1 MKIFKEMSA
10 ETETAMA
17 GDGGEPI
24 YLTDLEN
31 KLCEKKLA
39 IIRSRRQEE
48 QNLRAAAQR
57 KLLRSKNI
65 EEQQSRDPLNFR
77 NQRKF

>member
-1 MKIFKEMSA
+1 MST
-10 ETETAMA
+10 ETENAA
-17 GDGGEPI
+17 GEEGGEPL
-24 YLTDLEN
+24 YFTDLEN
-31 KLCEKKLA
+31 RLCEKKLA

-48 QNLRAAAQR
+48 QNSRAAAQR
-57 KLLRSKNI
+57 KILRSKNI